1 MAGEKRGVSMNK
13 KWLQYSSILLVCI
26 LVGAVIA
33 LLMKN
38 LNTTNLG
45 GKSLQELQNAIIDYQ
60 KKNEDLN
67 NRNARLYEYLRELE
81 AELASGQGESYLRI
95 VEEKEQYAV
104 FAGLRAAKNAGVVIM
119 LSPLDGYMMQDA
131 VVRQFINEL
140 SALGAQ
146 AIAVNDERKVATTE
160 VRTSQDVI
168 LINGDGYSRLTPIE
182 IKAIIDPS
190 KIESYVVT
198 YLRTVGDNISKQL
211 GDQSITITVRKDE
224 SVLIPALN
232 EDRIAYQ
239 LELLKPDE

>member
-1 MAGEKRGVSMNK
+1 
-13 KWLQYSSILLVCI
+13 
-26 LVGAVIA
+26 
-33 LLMKN
+33 MK
-38 LNTTNLG
+38 
-45 GKSLQELQNAIIDYQ
+45 
-60 KKNEDLN
+60 
-67 NRNARLYEYLRELE
+67 
-81 AELASGQGESYLRI
+81 
-95 VEEKEQYAV
+95 
-104 FAGLRAAKNAGVVIM
+104 
-119 LSPLDGYMMQDA
+119 QDA

-168 LINGDGYSRLTPIE
+168 LINGVGYSRLSPFE

-190 KIESYVVT
+190 KIDSYVVP

-239 LELLKPDE
+239 LELLKPDEQ